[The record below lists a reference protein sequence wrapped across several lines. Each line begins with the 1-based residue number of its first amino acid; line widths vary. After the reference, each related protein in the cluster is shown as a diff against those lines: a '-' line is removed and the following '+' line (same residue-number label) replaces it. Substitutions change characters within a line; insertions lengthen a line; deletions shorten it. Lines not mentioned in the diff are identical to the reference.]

1 MKLYYAPGTCARAC
15 WIALE
20 WANADYTVENVDY
33 SSPEYKKVNPL
44 GMVPALDIGGKRA
57 MTEAGAILNYIAD
70 RYPESDLGSLPGIE
84 NELEFNETMSFLTGD
99 VHPAYWP
106 LFFPQRFTTL
116 TDEKSLEAAKE
127 ASYPRIDK
135 VLKHLDDLI
144 GDTDHVYQGKRT
156 VADPYA
162 FILTQW
168 SVNTPKSWKEYPN
181 VKRFMEKMYEDEAV
195 KKVLELS
202 K

>member
-44 GMVPALDIGGKRA
+44 GMVPALDIGGERA

-84 NELEFNETMSFLTGD
+84 NALEFNETMSFLTGD

-135 VLKHLDDLI
+135 VLQHLDDLI
-144 GDTDHVYQGKRT
+144 GDTDHVYKDKRT

-168 SVNTPKSWKEYPN
+168 SKSTPKSWEEYPN